1 MQPKNRKRSSV
12 SVAANITKKIQLDT
26 LRKTHHHERNIF
38 SKKKKKKLLNLTTE
52 LLEVQDTDEHAE
64 YTTDT
69 PSATQKL

>member
-1 MQPKNRKRSSV
+1 MKGIVFQ
-12 SVAANITKKIQLDT
+12 
-26 LRKTHHHERNIF
+26 
-38 SKKKKKKLLNLTTE
+38 KKKKKLLNLTTE